1 VGQVLLSVLGQ
12 GNLVENSDNVLCKE
26 YKLNKIGALTFSF
39 IQVVGKTDLGK
50 LSWLIS
56 GLHKALNSLHL
67 EAVGL
72 DANDIAGVEGL
83 SVELLEVGGL
93 EDDTDGLVEVLFLL
107 NTVAEGI
114 GYGAR
119 FCNADC
125 VAEFAR
131 LAVRGKQ
138 GVRFRLL
145 LTGLVCMRL
154 GG

>member
-1 VGQVLLSVLGQ
+1 MGQVLLSVLGQ
-12 GNLVENSDNVLCKE
+12 GNLVENSDNVL
-26 YKLNKIGALTFSF
+26 FSF

-145 LTGLVCMRL
+145 LTGLVRTFSVVATC
-154 GG
+154 G